1 MYRSR
6 ERGHTLME
14 MLVVVGV
21 LALMATYL
29 IPNLRAYSAEV
40 HLLAAGQKFK
50 WQFLKTRSEAIRSNE
65 YRAIR
70 FERCAAG
77 GDCYTVYR
85 DGDHDGVR
93 SDDIRR
99 GVDIRTEGPF
109 ALSTDGADVRIAIN
123 PGVQAI
129 PPERGTLSG
138 DPIRFGRAEMI
149 SFSPLGG
156 ATPGTFYLAG
166 KTAQAAVRVNG
177 MTGRVRLMFW
187 RGHWVERS

>member
-6 ERGHTLME
+6 ERGHTLLE
-14 MLVVVGV
+14 MLVVMGV
-21 LALMATYL
+21 LAVMAAYL
-29 IPNLRAYSAEV
+29 LPNVRAHSAEAR
-40 HLLAAGQKFK
+40 LLAAGHKFK

-70 FERCAAG
+70 FERCG
-77 GDCYTVYR
+77 GDCYSVYR

-99 GVDIRTEGPF
+99 GVDTRVEGPF

-123 PGVQAI
+123 LGVQAI

-166 KTAQAAVRVNG
+166 RTAQAAVRVNG

-187 RGHWVERS
+187 RGYWLERS